1 MCCKCSHRKRTNG
14 STFLDTCR
22 GEVFCFCNKSGGWF
36 VNYGINRNNS
46 PYEKNNPHT
55 DCYTYLFWC
64 RLYCFLFSVG
74 VHTQLVSCIG
84 KTFLYT
90 PDIAFPIAW
99 SFIYLCM
106 GISIGLIWHIWTIR
120 RQMIIRLF
128 GFQLLFN
135 FTWSIFFFLFS
146 ESVARFCKYSGA
158 GCACY
163 LLYDRKLSGEEI
175 FGISFCSL
183 SFVVASCHLS

>member
-1 MCCKCSHRKRTNG
+1 MKRIIPI
-14 STFLDTCR
+14 LIAILIC
-22 GEVFCFCNKSGGWF
+22 
-36 VNYGINRNNS
+36 
-46 PYEKNNPHT
+46 
-55 DCYTYLFWC
+55 
-64 RLYCFLFSVG
+64 FSVG
-74 VHTQLVSCIG
+74 CTASYFQSESILNWYPALEKPSC
-84 KTFLYT
+84 TP

-106 GISIGLIWHIWTIR
+106 GH
-120 RQMIIRLF
+120 F
-128 GFQLLFN
+128 LL
-135 FTWSIFFFLFS
+135 LFS

>member
-1 MCCKCSHRKRTNG
+1 MGAR
-14 STFLDTCR
+14 FLDTCR

-55 DCYTYLFWC
+55 DCYTYLFG
-64 RLYCFLFSVG
+64 VG
-74 VHTQLVSCIG
+74 CTASYFQSESILNWYPALEKPSC
-84 KTFLYT
+84 TP

-135 FTWSIFFFLFS
+135 FTWSIFFFYFRSPLLGFANILVLDVLVIYYMIESYPVRKSSAYLF
-146 ESVARFCKYSGA
+146 VP
-158 GCACY
+158 Y
-163 LLYDRKLSGEEI
+163 LLWLLLATYLNGYI
-175 FGISFCSL
+175 L
-183 SFVVASCHLS
+183 MYN